1 MCFIFLFI
9 TISIICL
16 CDSAVCFLSFTFLQ
30 IVAGTGVDCLR
41 LPWKFLHFIIIPGWM
56 LAAYFA
62 CCLCKKGK
70 EKKNPQKTRMFMSD
84 EESQDALFRS
94 GSMRA
99 TRVAYALSAEK
110 YKNRRKQK
118 YGASRRRRGWG
129 VRKGSL
135 LKGACVL
142 CEKAELDST
151 MRRWYSAITHAR
163 PYKRHAVLPSSE
175 HWCRDADAQ
184 STLASL
190 AVQM

>member
-1 MCFIFLFI
+1 
-9 TISIICL
+9 
-16 CDSAVCFLSFTFLQ
+16 
-30 IVAGTGVDCLR
+30 
-41 LPWKFLHFIIIPGWM
+41 
-56 LAAYFA
+56 
-62 CCLCKKGK
+62 
-70 EKKNPQKTRMFMSD
+70 MSD

-142 CEKAELDST
+142 CEKAELELDDAE
-151 MRRWYSAITHAR
+151 MVFCYNTHAR

>member
-1 MCFIFLFI
+1 
-9 TISIICL
+9 
-16 CDSAVCFLSFTFLQ
+16 
-30 IVAGTGVDCLR
+30 
-41 LPWKFLHFIIIPGWM
+41 
-56 LAAYFA
+56 
-62 CCLCKKGK
+62 
-70 EKKNPQKTRMFMSD
+70 MFMSD

-135 LKGACVL
+135 LKEACVL

-151 MRRWYSAITHAR
+151 MRRWYSAITHAC